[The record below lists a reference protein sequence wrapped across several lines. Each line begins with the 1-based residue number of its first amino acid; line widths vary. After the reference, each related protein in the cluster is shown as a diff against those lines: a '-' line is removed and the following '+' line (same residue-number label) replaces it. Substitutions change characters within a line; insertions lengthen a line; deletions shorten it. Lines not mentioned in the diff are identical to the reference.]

1 MRGMGRKMAEEG
13 CWVQGQRWGMGLQ
26 MGGWGVGQGGGEEEL
41 DGERTGREKG
51 QVGVSDGFQVS
62 GNGREAMGRLEERT
76 EAKCLR

>member
-1 MRGMGRKMAEEG
+1 MGPGMEVGDGAADRWMRVGKGR
-13 CWVQGQRWGMGLQ
+13 R
-26 MGGWGVGQGGGEEEL
+26 EEEL

-62 GNGREAMGRLEERT
+62 GNGREAVGIVEERA